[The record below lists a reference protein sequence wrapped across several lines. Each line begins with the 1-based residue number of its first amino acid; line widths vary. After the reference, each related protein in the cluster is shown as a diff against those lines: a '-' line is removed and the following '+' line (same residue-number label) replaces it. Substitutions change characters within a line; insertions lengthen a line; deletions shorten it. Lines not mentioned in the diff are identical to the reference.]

1 MNDYKKF
8 VELINLFKSH
18 HFSIKE
24 EKETN
29 IFDITGYPHYENV
42 ASNILKFFFDT
53 NEVHGYRDLWLRSLL
68 DVYNSKTIE
77 PVNISMLE
85 TRNIERE
92 YSNGSDKRI
101 DLLIDAN
108 PLIVVIENKIYASVY
123 NPFAIYTKMAI
134 NYVKDKQL
142 ENYRLVK
149 IVLSLNKEE
158 IDKETGFINI
168 TYDELFDKL
177 DELSP
182 NYEPI
187 DKWKMF
193 ATEFIDNLRRKK
205 EDTNMKMDQEWIDFV
220 DQGNKDL
227 SDLYKQLEDSIN
239 QRVSIF
245 RDINDNLND
254 LPFRKGVYNAKAETY
269 VSQYNDIPIN
279 KDGVNICVEAYM
291 MKYATKEV
299 YEDYDKLYIS
309 LWCRK
314 NRHYDFSEILKALDK
329 ENADMR
335 VTDGTG
341 AWGKHY
347 ILDVYTLT
355 EAFNIDEISS
365 RIRKYIET
373 IDALNKE

>member
-1 MNDYKKF
+1 
-8 VELINLFKSH
+8 
-18 HFSIKE
+18 
-24 EKETN
+24 
-29 IFDITGYPHYENV
+29 
-42 ASNILKFFFDT
+42 
-53 NEVHGYRDLWLRSLL
+53 
-68 DVYNSKTIE
+68 
-77 PVNISMLE
+77 MLE

-108 PLIVVIENKIYASVY
+108 PLIVVIENKIYVSVY

-239 QRVSIF
+239 Q
-245 RDINDNLND
+245 
-254 LPFRKGVYNAKAETY
+254 
-269 VSQYNDIPIN
+269 
-279 KDGVNICVEAYM
+279 
-291 MKYATKEV
+291 
-299 YEDYDKLYIS
+299 
-309 LWCRK
+309 
-314 NRHYDFSEILKALDK
+314 
-329 ENADMR
+329 
-335 VTDGTG
+335 
-341 AWGKHY
+341 
-347 ILDVYTLT
+347 
-355 EAFNIDEISS
+355 
-365 RIRKYIET
+365 
-373 IDALNKE
+373 